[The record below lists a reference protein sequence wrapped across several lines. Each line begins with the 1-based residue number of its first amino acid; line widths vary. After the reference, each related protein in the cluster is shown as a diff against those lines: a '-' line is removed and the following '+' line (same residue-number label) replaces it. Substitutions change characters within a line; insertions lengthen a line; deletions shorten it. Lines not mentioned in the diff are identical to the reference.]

1 MKRSFVLHPE
11 ARSEIGSAALWYEDR
26 SSGLGSEFLRAM
38 EAVFAQVRRNP
49 QQFPVVHLSIRRAL
63 LRRFPYAVFF
73 VESDTAI
80 RVIACSHVR
89 QNPERWKQ
97 RG

>member
-1 MKRSFVLHPE
+1 MKHAFILHPE

-26 SSGLGSEFLRAM
+26 SQGLGSDFLRSVD
-38 EAVFAQVRRNP
+38 AVFAQIQRNP
-49 QQFPVVHLSIRRAL
+49 QQFAAVHGSIRRAL
-63 LRRFPYAVFF
+63 LRRFPYAVLF

-89 QNPERWKQ
+89 QNPERWKL